1 MANGILDNQLPNSTL
16 GLQGQTP
23 NVNPGALK
31 SSTLHNQSSLNNEP
45 AIEQSPS
52 GLDLDGLTPDKY
64 LDNRPQ

>member
-31 SSTLHNQSSLNNEP
+31 SSTLH
-45 AIEQSPS
+45 
-52 GLDLDGLTPDKY
+52 K
-64 LDNRPQ
+64 